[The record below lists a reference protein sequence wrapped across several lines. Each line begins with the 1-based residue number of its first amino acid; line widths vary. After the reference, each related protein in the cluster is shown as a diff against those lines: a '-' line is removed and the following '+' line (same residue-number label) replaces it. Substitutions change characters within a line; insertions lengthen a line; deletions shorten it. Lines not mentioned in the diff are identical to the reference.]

1 MRPFVWVRYD
11 AFDAWTWSHRATPP
25 APCGP
30 QLENA
35 TSATAYDVHI
45 SELAL
50 DEKTRYQFEAVDVL
64 QPGEARPLESLIQ
77 AKPES
82 LTKAISR
89 HVVDRVL
96 SGQSPAPCW
105 PIRIA
110 YRSRRG
116 REYETR
122 CEIRVLRMPLGI
134 SSIIVPADR
143 ASRVG

>member
-11 AFDAWTWSHRATPP
+11 ASDAWTWSPAATLP

-30 QLENA
+30 QLENV
-35 TSATAYDVHI
+35 TSAPAYDVQI

-50 DEKTRYQFEAVDVL
+50 DDDTRYRFEPVETL
-64 QPGEARPLESLIQ
+64 QPGEAKPLEWLTQ
-77 AKPES
+77 AEPGS

-96 SGQSPAPCW
+96 SGRSPAPCW

-110 YRSRRG
+110 YRSRHG

-122 CEIRVLRMPLGI
+122 CEIRILRMPLGI
-134 SSIIVPADR
+134 SSIIVPTAR
-143 ASRVG
+143 GPLG